1 MPVCVVGGCNSCS
14 RKENVCQSFPLPK
27 EEKTRQE
34 WLKRIN
40 RKDFEPTKNTRVCI
54 KHFASEAF
62 VSQANNVDSRG
73 RAYSKLK
80 LKPQACPTLLM
91 GHSGLNNLKETD
103 ILLSVKVS

>member
-1 MPVCVVGGCNSCS
+1 MPICAVVGCNSCS

-62 VSQANNVDSRG
+62 VSQAKG
-73 RAYSKLK
+73 
-80 LKPQACPTLLM
+80 Q
-91 GHSGLNNLKETD
+91 LNSE
-103 ILLSVKVS
+103 